1 MTDDYADYSQC
12 LSDDFAI
19 SLLAELRRLGA
30 IASITPQRDLFI
42 QGMAKLPVEI
52 QHAIRDHAA
61 RIKRAIRAE
70 LLVKERRWR

>member
-1 MTDDYADYSQC
+1 MSIDNYADYSQC
-12 LSDDFAI
+12 LQDDFAI
-19 SLLAELRRLGA
+19 SLLGELRRLGA

-70 LLVKERRWR
+70 AEVTARNW